1 MGAGKSSSTSHLW
14 WRRGVEVW
22 ADKMSRYCVFYKE
35 ENCKGETVR
44 WVDGKRV
51 ESGGSE

>member
-1 MGAGKSSSTSHLW
+1 MRAVRLW
-14 WRRGVEVW
+14 QLLCGGEVW
-22 ADKMSRYCVFYKE
+22 ADEMGRYCVFYKE
-35 ENCKGETVR
+35 ENCRGEMVR